1 MTASPRLAQIDAML
15 ADEPNDPEL
24 RYMRGM
30 EFVSLGDDAGA
41 AQAFLDLVAVAP
53 EYPPAYHMGGRTL
66 QRLGR
71 LGEARSLLERGIPIA
86 LRAGNEHAAGEMQG
100 LLESLD

>member
-1 MTASPRLAQIDAML
+1 MIASPRLAKIDALL

-24 RYMRGM
+24 RYMRAM
-30 EFVSLGDDAGA
+30 ELVSLGDDAAA
-41 AQAFLDLVAVAP
+41 AQEFRDLVAVAP

-71 LGEARSLLERGIPIA
+71 IGEARSLSEAGIPVA
-86 LRAGNEHAAGEMQG
+86 LRVGNEHAAGEMQG
-100 LLESLD
+100 LLD

>member
-1 MTASPRLAQIDAML
+1 MTAPSRLASIDAML

-24 RYMRGM
+24 RYMRAM
-30 EFVSLGDDAGA
+30 ELVSLGDDTAA
-41 AQAFLDLVAVAP
+41 AQAFRDLIAIAP

-71 LGEARSLLERGIPIA
+71 LGEARSLLEQGIPIA
-86 LRAGNEHAAGEMQG
+86 LRIGNEHAAGEMQG

>member
-1 MTASPRLAQIDAML
+1 LAKIDALL

-24 RYMRGM
+24 RYMRAM
-30 EFVSLGDDAGA
+30 ELVSLGDDAAA
-41 AQAFLDLVAVAP
+41 AQAFRELIVVAP

-71 LGEARSLLERGIPIA
+71 MGEARSLLEAGIPIA
-86 LRAGNEHAAGEMQG
+86 LRVGNDHAAGEMQG